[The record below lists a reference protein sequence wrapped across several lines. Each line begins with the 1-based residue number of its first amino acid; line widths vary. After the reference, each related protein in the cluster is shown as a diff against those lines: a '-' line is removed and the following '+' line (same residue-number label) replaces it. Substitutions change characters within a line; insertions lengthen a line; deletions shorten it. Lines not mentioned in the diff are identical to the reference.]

1 MACINNS
8 SLPHLSH
15 FKEHEEFFEN
25 KKINKIFVRK
35 LILEKKN
42 NKEFSGD
49 YFLFEN
55 IRIQCKVVEGFKL
68 QAQQIEVPYVNH
80 NIFLAGRYV
89 WEDLTIKISVE
100 DYNDLN
106 YEKIMS
112 IKDFSIEIFSNEG
125 SMLQK
130 WNGSGFLTNI
140 EFRYEIYLT
149 FRINHATLTF

>member
-1 MACINNS
+1 MACINNF
-8 SLPHLSH
+8 SLPHLPH
-15 FKEHEEFFEN
+15 FRECEEFFEN
-25 KKINKIFVRK
+25 KNINKIFVRK

-68 QAQQIEVPYVNH
+68 QAQEIEVPYINH
-80 NIFLAGRYV
+80 SVFLTGKYI

-106 YEKIMS
+106 YERIMS
-112 IKDFSIEIFSNEG
+112 IKDFSIETFSNEG